1 MPSGVSLTGM
11 AYMTNPYRQGGSK
24 TWQFDATF
32 FLSRKTEEADGKEIT
47 EATSA
52 RLRYFNANDLA
63 FGPVGLYVVHAW
75 VGQTDPGYSLGDADT
90 SEYDFV
96 GDIQWLMPLHENIIV
111 EDGDGD
117 TDIASSD
124 NGEPKAKESQ
134 GMMPRMPKVDTEYR
148 AYINFCGLPFNNNK
162 KAGKFDIDCEQ
173 YTQIAKGGPTTV
185 FPMSCWIVDSPRW
198 KTDAKPVPFGNRFIS
213 ASGFLVGVEDR
224 TVSGS
229 AHKRRFIIDVDN
241 VIYLGAPPTTAPAT
255 PVSSSSAGQRK
266 RPQQDFDGTP
276 DWVKRHKN
284 KSSGPSF
291 SRA

>member
-63 FGPVGLYVVHAW
+63 FGPVGLYVIHAW
-75 VGQTDPGYSLGDADT
+75 VGQTDPSYSLGDADT

-162 KAGKFDIDCEQ
+162 KAGKF
-173 YTQIAKGGPTTV
+173 
-185 FPMSCWIVDSPRW
+185 
-198 KTDAKPVPFGNRFIS
+198 IS
-213 ASGFLVGVEDR
+213 ASGFLVGVEDH

-241 VIYLGAPPTTAPAT
+241 VIYLGVPPTTASAT
-255 PVSSSSAGQRK
+255 PDSGAHSV
-266 RPQQDFDGTP
+266 PQFRLRRLAKGSD
-276 DWVKRHKN
+276 R
-284 KSSGPSF
+284 
-291 SRA
+291 SRTLTEPPTG